1 MTEAVHE
8 APVLKSD
15 QEFRVRLEARLGTLL
30 EDARLLAPRRIAVTT
45 EAKHGKE
52 VLQVLRNEFD
62 CRHLSAISGV
72 DTGEAFEVV
81 YHVSAPHGLLLSLH
95 VALPRAQPAIA
106 TITDVYPAAVLYERE
121 VHDLF
126 GIEFTGHPDPR
137 RLLLYEGWPEGQY
150 PLRKDWE
157 RDQEGET
164 GA

>member
-1 MTEAVHE
+1 MTEAVE
-8 APVLKSD
+8 EPRVLKSD
-15 QEFRVRLEARLGTLL
+15 REFQARLEAELGTRL
-30 EDARLLAPRRIAVTT
+30 ENPRVIAPRRISASTT
-45 EAKHGKE
+45 VEHGKE
-52 VLQVLRNEFD
+52 VLQVLQNEFD
-62 CRHLSAISGV
+62 CPHLTAISGV
-72 DTGEAFEVV
+72 DAGENLEVV

-95 VALPRAQPAIA
+95 VAVPRARPVTP

-157 RDQEGET
+157 RDQEEE
-164 GA
+164 ADA